1 MELEHLRRLT
11 KVYTDGSKEQLQAQ
25 KNYQNKLVENQ
36 KRNQKIVE
44 DNEKKHQKEL
54 AKIKED
60 YFGDNKSEKKKNTPK
75 IVLPSMKFSN
85 RR

>member
-1 MELEHLRRLT
+1 MT

-36 KRNQKIVE
+36 KRIQKTIE

-60 YFGDNKSEKKKNTPK
+60 YFGDNKSEKRRSMIRTLPLWMKCTP
-75 IVLPSMKFSN
+75 